1 MAVKNLA
8 ELAEESAERLGD
20 RSIYEIEGERFTN
33 WQLLDRSRRL
43 HAALADLGQTR
54 GGKVAVVMM
63 NNALVFPVMQG
74 IMRCGGTAVPV
85 MPQSTASEL
94 RYVFADA
101 EVQFVVTDADRL
113 SAVREAVA
121 GLRHVRAILVV
132 RRRRSCRSFAARASP
147 GEFAP
152 DRSSHGVAADRSR
165 GHRGHALFF
174 WHNGP
179 RQGRAALARQ
189 FTGRRRGGFRRGGAA
204 HLGRTAESRSA
215 PCPSRHIFGVAMMND
230 LLMTPEHLADQTLL
244 VQLRWFDPERFMALI
259 QQHRST
265 VTAAVP
271 AILAVLLHHPRRA

>member
-33 WQLLDRSRRL
+33 CQLLDRSRRL

-54 GGKVAVVMM
+54 GDKVAVVMM

-85 MPQSTASEL
+85 MPQSAASEL

-121 GLRHVRAILVV
+121 WIAACPCNSGP
-132 RRRRSCRSFAARASP
+132 RRR
-147 GEFAP
+147 
-152 DRSSHGVAADRSR
+152 
-165 GHRGHALFF
+165 
-174 WHNGP
+174 
-179 RQGRAALARQ
+179 
-189 FTGRRRGGFRRGGAA
+189 
-204 HLGRTAESRSA
+204 
-215 PCPSRHIFGVAMMND
+215 
-230 LLMTPEHLADQTLL
+230 
-244 VQLRWFDPERFMALI
+244 
-259 QQHRST
+259 
-265 VTAAVP
+265 
-271 AILAVLLHHPRRA
+271 